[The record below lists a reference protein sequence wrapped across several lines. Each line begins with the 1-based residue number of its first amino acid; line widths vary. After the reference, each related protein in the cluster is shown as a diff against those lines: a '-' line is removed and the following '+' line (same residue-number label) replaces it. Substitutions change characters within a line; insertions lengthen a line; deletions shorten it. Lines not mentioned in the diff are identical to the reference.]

1 MLATAASQQS
11 MQKGAELAM
20 PPRLS
25 VLADPELNK
34 KYRWYGAAR
43 SSLEV
48 GKPFPSMPD
57 FLDVGAIV
65 TRYILQAVTNEKEVK
80 VALDMAAKETTELL
94 RSRGYYK

>member
-1 MLATAASQQS
+1 MLATAAGQKS

-25 VLADPELNK
+25 VLGDAELNK
-34 KYRWYGAAR
+34 KYRWYAAAR
-43 SSLEV
+43 TSLEV

-80 VALDMAAKETTELL
+80 AALDMAAKETAELL
-94 RSRGYYK
+94 QSRGYYK